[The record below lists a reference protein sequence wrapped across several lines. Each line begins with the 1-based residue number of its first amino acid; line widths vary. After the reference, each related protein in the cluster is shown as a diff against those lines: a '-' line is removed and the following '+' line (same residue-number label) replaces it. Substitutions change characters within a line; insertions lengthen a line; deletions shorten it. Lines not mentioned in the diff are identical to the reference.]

1 MSLMQGMITRISI
14 IVIIIDSIAFYVL
27 KKRIKTLTVF
37 FEIGIIALTVMVLWI
52 NVFYCLH
59 RHGLQ

>member
-1 MSLMQGMITRISI
+1 MSLMQEMVTRVTI

-27 KKRIKTLTVF
+27 KKRIKTLTVLF
-37 FEIGIIALTVMVLWI
+37 AIGIIALTVMVLWI
-52 NVFYCLH
+52 NIFYCLH